1 MKNRFIAVALSLIML
16 FSSASMI
23 VNADSFV
30 LGDADGS
37 GKITA
42 MDARVVLRAAAK
54 IEPLAEEYLAAA
66 DVNFD
71 GKVTAMDARIILRAA
86 AKVEELPEIP
96 TDETTTAETTTAE
109 TTTAETTTAETTT
122 AETTTAE
129 PEPGVVVSDYP
140 EAISAF
146 FNGTFYL
153 NGKMGTDGD
162 IMTVKM
168 ATNKSGT
175 EIVMESES
183 GVLSL
188 YATKSSSYL
197 KVITKEGKKYYVELT
212 KAMMDNYGIDFG
224 DALADFSF
232 IAIEDVSDPVLT
244 KEDYDGSE
252 CDVYTFTL
260 EDGSKTKFY
269 ANGEDV
275 LKIAVCTEDGTETT
289 AIFVDELTSEI
300 PKTMLTIK
308 GFKETSI
315 FMLPSL
321 IPDFAS

>member
-16 FSSASMI
+16 FSSASML
-23 VNADSFV
+23 VNADGFM
-30 LGDADGS
+30 LGDADGN

-42 MDARVVLRAAAK
+42 MDARTVLRAAAK

-96 TDETTTAETTTAE
+96 TDEPPVP
-109 TTTAETTTAETTT
+109 
-122 AETTTAE
+122 ETTTAE
-129 PEPGVVVSDYP
+129 PTTQPPETTTKEPDSNTGVVVTEYP

-153 NGKMGTDGD
+153 NGRVGSDGD
-162 IMTVKM
+162 IMTIKM

-175 EIVMESES
+175 EIVMDS
-183 GVLSL
+183 GKGILSI

-197 KVITKEGKKYYVELT
+197 KVITTDGKKYYVELT
-212 KAMMDNYGIDFG
+212 KTMMENYGIDFG

-232 IAIEDVSDPVLT
+232 LSFENIGDPVLT
-244 KEDYDGSE
+244 KEEYDGNE
-252 CDVYTFTL
+252 CDIYTFTT
-260 EDGSKTKFY
+260 EDDSVIKFY
-269 ANGEDV
+269 ADGEDV
-275 LKIAVCTEDGTETT
+275 LKIAVCAEDGSEST
-289 AIFVDELTSEI
+289 AIFIDELTSEI

-315 FMLPSL
+315 LMLPSIL
-321 IPDFAS
+321 PDFAN